1 MYTNACV
8 KSADSNDVLSLFV
21 FCFFVVDI
29 SLHVVKIYTHKHILS
44 CLCHNSVF
52 VIISCLIVAY
62 HSYVSEWV
70 ISLDS
75 VIKETSVTKV
85 SYILKKQPNI
95 PWLTWWLNVKH
106 TEHMGYS
113 DFFRLSFSF
122 LFIIISFLSLR

>member
-52 VIISCLIVAY
+52 VIISYLIVAY

-95 PWLTWWLNVKH
+95 P
-106 TEHMGYS
+106 
-113 DFFRLSFSF
+113 
-122 LFIIISFLSLR
+122 